1 MEKLLGLPANSLD
14 KEMKLT
20 QELMELFVE
29 YQIPSDMLSYASG
42 GGLHD
47 DEEEV
52 DDGVATQDKIASVK
66 LNVKNVL
73 DVITA
78 EKEKQLKYE
87 QIKTDFAIEG
97 KIQQGI
103 NSYHSAHRSWGDD
116 EEDEEEDVTAIG
128 APSTRRGGAASH
140 NHRRLMFKSAGR
152 PQPPMMMA
160 CAAPENNMTEYH
172 VSSETMSSQQEP
184 IYNDKVVS
192 GQRMIHEQQVR
203 RNSMSSET
211 KSMSADQGLDFTVI
225 PQILDRAVDKYA
237 QGSALRS
244 TTIKAGTWSRNRQSN
259 LLSNPK
265 LVQLSV
271 DDMTSEK
278 NEAFDLL
285 DALSRS
291 GSLSIEYSDLHVIV
305 TVTHCFD
312 KDIMS
317 TVVCDNI
324 NPIEKLE
331 LSTLLVAS
339 VIHGK
344 SIKEIIHDTE
354 IQRLTGLMPTLL
366 LQSSENDNGMGDN
379 DANAD

>member
-1 MEKLLGLPANSLD
+1 
-14 KEMKLT
+14 
-20 QELMELFVE
+20 
-29 YQIPSDMLSYASG
+29 
-42 GGLHD
+42 
-47 DEEEV
+47 
-52 DDGVATQDKIASVK
+52 
-66 LNVKNVL
+66 
-73 DVITA
+73 
-78 EKEKQLKYE
+78 
-87 QIKTDFAIEG
+87 
-97 KIQQGI
+97 
-103 NSYHSAHRSWGDD
+103 
-116 EEDEEEDVTAIG
+116 
-128 APSTRRGGAASH
+128 
-140 NHRRLMFKSAGR
+140 
-152 PQPPMMMA
+152 
-160 CAAPENNMTEYH
+160 
-172 VSSETMSSQQEP
+172 
-184 IYNDKVVS
+184 
-192 GQRMIHEQQVR
+192 
-203 RNSMSSET
+203 MSSET
-211 KSMSADQGLDFTVI
+211 KGMSADQGLDFTVI
-225 PQILDRAVDKYA
+225 PQILDQAVDKYA
-237 QGSALRS
+237 QGSALRL
-244 TTIKAGTWSRNRQSN
+244 TTIKAGAWSRNRQSN

-265 LVQLSV
+265 LIQLSV
-271 DDMTSEK
+271 DDMKSEK

>member
-1 MEKLLGLPANSLD
+1 M
-14 KEMKLT
+14 
-20 QELMELFVE
+20 
-29 YQIPSDMLSYASG
+29 
-42 GGLHD
+42 
-47 DEEEV
+47 
-52 DDGVATQDKIASVK
+52 ATQDKIASVK

-73 DVITA
+73 DVITT

-87 QIKTDFAIEG
+87 QTKTEFAIEG

-103 NSYHSAHRSWGDD
+103 NSSHSAHRSWGDD
-116 EEDEEEDVTAIG
+116 EEDEEEDVTATG
-128 APSTRRGGAASH
+128 APSTRRGGAASR

-152 PQPPMMMA
+152 PPPPPMMMA

-184 IYNDKVVS
+184 IYNDEVVS
-192 GQRMIHEQQVR
+192 EQRMIHEQQMR
-203 RNSMSSET
+203 RNNMS
-211 KSMSADQGLDFTVI
+211 SMSADQGLDFTVI

-244 TTIKAGTWSRNRQSN
+244 TTIKAGAWSRNRQSN

-265 LVQLSV
+265 LIQLSV
-271 DDMTSEK
+271 DDMKSEK
-278 NEAFDLL
+278 NKAFDLL

-339 VIHGK
+339 DIHGK
-344 SIKEIIHDTE
+344 SIKETIHDTE
-354 IQRLTGLMPTLL
+354 IQRLTGLMPT
-366 LQSSENDNGMGDN
+366 
-379 DANAD
+379 